1 LLKWNSP
8 GCEHGVIATSHS
20 LAESLAKV
28 SGLKQF
34 RGLVAELGLSGV
46 DLPLPL
52 GEPFSISPLL
62 EADRQGMP
70 WLLEKLN
77 QTKLKAGAGFAREQ
91 RPWRAKCP
99 R

>member
-1 LLKWNSP
+1 
-8 GCEHGVIATSHS
+8 
-20 LAESLAKV
+20 
-28 SGLKQF
+28 
-34 RGLVAELGLSGV
+34 V

-77 QTKLKAGAGFAREQ
+77 QTKLEAGAGFVREP